1 MDEEINWIICKIT
14 VEKINCG
21 MAFFRKYHVKYTNGK
36 EIVHDIPTDRM
47 KKFIKDNRT
56 DMTKVA
62 FIFTDRSSEV

>member
-1 MDEEINWIICKIT
+1 
-14 VEKINCG
+14 